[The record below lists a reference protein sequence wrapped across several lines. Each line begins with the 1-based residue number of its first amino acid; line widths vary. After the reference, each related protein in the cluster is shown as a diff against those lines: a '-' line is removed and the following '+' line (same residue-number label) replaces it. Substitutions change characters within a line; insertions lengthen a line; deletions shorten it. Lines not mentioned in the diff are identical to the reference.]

1 LLRFTFGALFDG
13 DLLQKALVN
22 SSWKLVHFGK
32 AQQQAFFSL
41 HSRRALA
48 FYSCAYDIAE
58 YHSGYFY
65 IFEFKVLKR
74 RNVNAM
80 PIVLG

>member
-1 LLRFTFGALFDG
+1 M
-13 DLLQKALVN
+13 N

-41 HSRRALA
+41 HSSPTTGRRALA

-58 YHSGYFY
+58 YHSGYFC
-65 IFEFKVLKR
+65 IFEFNVLKR